1 MNLPATKER
10 RYNRIDLD
18 KLEQTIKANPNLSQ
32 RQLAKMFDVAQP
44 SICIA
49 ISKLQIEIE
58 KDNTWKDNKSK
69 HLEHGQR
76 VIYDELLS
84 TDRIKNARFSELTL
98 AWNSF
103 FNAQRLEEGK
113 STENISQINH
123 LIVEAREHRKALE
136 GGAIA
141 KLAGGPGGKGKE

>member
-1 MNLPATKER
+1 
-10 RYNRIDLD
+10 
-18 KLEQTIKANPNLSQ
+18 
-32 RQLAKMFDVAQP
+32 MFDVAQP

-141 KLAGGPGGKGKE
+141 KLAGAPGEKGKE